1 MEKLDDK
8 KVFIIFSV
16 SIVLMMLLILFFS
29 INTKKINVA
38 NNEESQSESNVKKD
52 YLAEQRNKNA
62 NLPMPIKNIPTLSVS
77 EGKGVDIASDEVVSS
92 KTEISKLSEK
102 LPFNKKI
109 TTSKGLSIEIMIP
122 EQKLQDNDFS
132 LTVYIFGINYEVE
145 NDSRDY
151 LIQKVSFQ
159 EGAKE
164 VFSFLKQNNIDV
176 TNLIVRWGD
185 RKKIRDKAE
194 NWLLESVM

>member
-1 MEKLDDK
+1 M
-8 KVFIIFSV
+8 
-16 SIVLMMLLILFFS
+16 
-29 INTKKINVA
+29 
-38 NNEESQSESNVKKD
+38 
-52 YLAEQRNKNA
+52 
-62 NLPMPIKNIPTLSVS
+62 
-77 EGKGVDIASDEVVSS
+77 
-92 KTEISKLSEK
+92 
-102 LPFNKKI
+102 
-109 TTSKGLSIEIMIP
+109 
-122 EQKLQDNDFS
+122 
-132 LTVYIFGINYEVE
+132 TVYIFGINYEVE